1 MTINAIDNFLKS
13 IPKPATEI
21 QGIKEPNGIGG
32 GLGGAQKSGNQN
44 SFANALEKA
53 LGEVN
58 ELQNEADQQI
68 EGLTMKKDGVTPH
81 GAMVA
86 LEKADIAFQLMSA
99 IRGKIIRA
107 YEEVIRTQV

>member
-1 MTINAIDNFLKS
+1 MSINAIDPHMKPIPGVQGLKES
-13 IPKPATEI
+13 TPKV
-21 QGIKEPNGIGG
+21 GG
-32 GLGGAQKSGNQN
+32 QKSGGG
-44 SFANALEKA
+44 SFGDVFEKA
-53 LGEVN
+53 MSEVN
-58 ELQNEADQQI
+58 DMQNQADKQI
-68 EGLTMKKDGVTPH
+68 EGLALKSEGVTPH

>member
-13 IPKPATEI
+13 IPKPSSEI
-21 QGIKEPNGIGG
+21 QGIKEPQ
-32 GLGGAQKSGNQN
+32 GLGGAQKSGEKN
-44 SFANALEKA
+44 SFANALEQA

-58 ELQNEADQQI
+58 DLQNEADQQI
-68 EGLTMKKDGVTPH
+68 EGLTMKKSGVTPH

-86 LEKADIAFQLMSA
+86 LEKADIAFQLMTA